1 MSDKKIKA
9 RVIAQHADHEI
20 DDVITL
26 TETEAKSAAAE
37 GWADAH
43 PDAVKYAESLGK
55 PAKAPAAN
63 DEGEAA

>member
-9 RVIAQHADHEI
+9 RVIAQHADHDV

-26 TETEAKSAAAE
+26 TEAEAKAAEAE
-37 GWADAH
+37 GWADSNAA
-43 PDAVKYAESLGK
+43 AVKYAESLGR
-55 PAKAPAAN
+55 PAKAPAN